1 MGFISIVK
9 TVIAL
14 VPLPSLFLGEDKI
27 SVALLPVSISAQG
40 ASTGAIKLWDLEE
53 AKSKSMKLDLLKQ
66 SLNGYLVLSSPSHIC

>member
-53 AKSKSMKLDLLKQ
+53 AKSNVVARTLTGHRI
-66 SLNGYLVLSSPSHIC
+66 NCTAIEFHPFG

>member
-9 TVIAL
+9 TVTAL
-14 VPLPSLFLGEDKI
+14 VSLPSLFLGEDKI

-53 AKSKSMKLDLLKQ
+53 AKSLI
-66 SLNGYLVLSSPSHIC
+66 LSFSVFYYEIMNAPKRRTTCT

>member
-9 TVIAL
+9 TVTAL
-14 VPLPSLFLGEDKI
+14 VSLPSLFLGEDKI

-53 AKSKSMKLDLLKQ
+53 AKIVRTLTGHRI
-66 SLNGYLVLSSPSHIC
+66 NCTAIEFHPFG